1 MLWKV
6 FFECITSCSIN
17 SEGVDCTTARY
28 VKHLEPNNVDYPLKI
43 FIRKLIDNCYTSLML
58 LPPPQVIFGLL
69 LLSIAV
75 VLIWDIRYNPFGED
89 EDGI

>member
-1 MLWKV
+1 MIYYCYID
-6 FFECITSCSIN
+6 FM
-17 SEGVDCTTARY
+17 
-28 VKHLEPNNVDYPLKI
+28 I
-43 FIRKLIDNCYTSLML
+43 F
-58 LPPPQVIFGLL
+58 PPSQVVFGLL